1 MRTILLPLVLALLV
15 GLSTHSHAQER
26 IAIELL
32 IDDSGVLLNADAA
45 QSYKLLLLSH
55 LKALATKR
63 SGANAKLEV
72 ISTAYGRTVWSG
84 TPLAIRRDPARAQE
98 LVDAVSADPGRCNN
112 LPGAFA
118 ELRSNL
124 AQLERE
130 GVNTVHIIVFS
141 SLVHTPRPC
150 ADLTAITLPQ
160 LPPIE
165 GDIAG
170 ALTSAQNVRSVSFY
184 WVSPHQRI
192 VWEQFLAPSFTVL
205 RNSGARVSFFDV
217 ERSKSA
223 LYASPFNVSPL
234 AEAAP

>member
-1 MRTILLPLVLALLV
+1 MKAILLALLV
-15 GLSTHSHAQER
+15 ALSTPTLAQER

-32 IDDSGVLLNADAA
+32 IDDSGVLLEADAA
-45 QSYKLLLLSH
+45 QSHKLLLLSH

-63 SGANAKLEV
+63 SGANAKVEV
-72 ISTAYGRTVWSG
+72 ISTSYGRTVWSG

-98 LVDAVSADPGRCNN
+98 LVDAVTADPGRCNN

-130 GVNTVHIIVFS
+130 GVNAVHIIVFS
-141 SLVHTPRPC
+141 SLVHTKRPC
-150 ADLTAITLPQ
+150 ADLTTITLPQ
-160 LPPIE
+160 LPPAE

-170 ALTSAQNVRSVSFY
+170 ALTSAQNIRSVSFY

-192 VWEQFLAPSFTVL
+192 VWEQFLSPAFTTL
-205 RNSGARVSFFDV
+205 RSNGARVSFFDV

-223 LYASPFNVSPL
+223 LYASPFNLSPL

>member
-1 MRTILLPLVLALLV
+1 MKAILLSLLV
-15 GLSTHSHAQER
+15 ALSTPVLAQER

-32 IDDSGVLLNADAA
+32 IDDSGVLLDAQAA
-45 QSYKLLLLSH
+45 QSHKLLLLAH

-63 SGANAKLEV
+63 SGANAKVEV

-84 TPLAIRRDPARAQE
+84 TPLAIRRDPQRAQE
-98 LVDAVSADPGRCNN
+98 LVDAIAFDPGRCNN
-112 LPGAFA
+112 LPGSFA

-130 GVNTVHIIVFS
+130 GVDAVHIIVFS

-150 ADLTAITLPQ
+150 DQVQGITLPQ
-160 LPPIE
+160 LPPTE

-170 ALTSAQNVRSVSFY
+170 VLASLPPVRSVSFF

-192 VWEQFLAPSFTVL
+192 VWEQFLTPSFTAL
-205 RNSGARVSFFDV
+205 RNAGARVSFFDV

-223 LYASPFNVSPL
+223 LLASPFNVSPV
-234 AEAAP
+234 AEGAP

>member
-1 MRTILLPLVLALLV
+1 MKALLLSV
-15 GLSTHSHAQER
+15 LVALSTPSLAQDR

-32 IDDSGVLLNADAA
+32 IDDSGVLLDADAA
-45 QSYKLLLLSH
+45 QSHKLLLLSH

-63 SGANAKLEV
+63 AGANAKVEV
-72 ISTAYGRTVWSG
+72 ISTSYGRTVWSG

-98 LVDAVSADPGRCNN
+98 LVDSVSADPGRCNN

-124 AQLERE
+124 AQLDRE

-150 ADLTAITLPQ
+150 DQVQGITLPQ
-160 LPPIE
+160 LPPAE

-170 ALTSAQNVRSVSFY
+170 ALAGSPNVRSVSFY

-192 VWEQFLAPSFTVL
+192 VWEQFLNPAFAAL
-205 RNSGARVSFFDV
+205 RTGGARVSFFDV

-223 LYASPFNVSPL
+223 LYTSPF

>member
-1 MRTILLPLVLALLV
+1 MKTILLSLLV
-15 GLSTHSHAQER
+15 VLSTPALAQDR

-32 IDDSGVLLNADAA
+32 IDDSGVLLDADTA
-45 QSYKLLLLSH
+45 QSHKLLLLSH
-55 LKALATKR
+55 VKALATKR
-63 SGANAKLEV
+63 AGANAKIEV

-84 TPLAIRRDPARAQE
+84 TPLAVRRDPARAQA
-98 LVDAVSADPGRCNN
+98 LVEAVTSDPGRCNN

-130 GVNTVHIIVFS
+130 GVNAVHIIVFS

-150 ADLTAITLPQ
+150 ADLTSITLPQ
-160 LPPIE
+160 LPPTE

-170 ALTSAQNVRSVSFY
+170 VLAGLPNVRSVSLF

-192 VWEQFLAPSFTVL
+192 VWEQFLTPAFTAL
-205 RNSGARVSFFDV
+205 RSSGARVSFFDV

-223 LYASPFNVSPL
+223 LYVSPFNVSPS

>member
-1 MRTILLPLVLALLV
+1 MKALLFSLLV
-15 GLSTHSHAQER
+15 ALSTTVLAQER

-32 IDDSGVLLNADAA
+32 IDDSGVLLEADAA
-45 QSYKLLLLSH
+45 QSHKLLLLSH
-55 LKALATKR
+55 LKALSSKR
-63 SGANAKLEV
+63 AGANAKVEV
-72 ISTAYGRTVWSG
+72 ISTSYGRTVWSG

-98 LVDAVSADPGRCNN
+98 LVDVIKSDPGRCNN

-150 ADLTAITLPQ
+150 ADLTTITLPQ
-160 LPPIE
+160 LPPAE

-170 ALTSAQNVRSVSFY
+170 ALTTALNVRSVSFY

-192 VWEQFLAPSFTVL
+192 VWEQFLAPSFTAL
-205 RNSGARVSFFDV
+205 RNAGARASFFDV

-223 LYASPFNVSPL
+223 LYASPFNLSPSV
-234 AEAAP
+234 EAAP

>member
-1 MRTILLPLVLALLV
+1 MKAFLLVLLV
-15 GLSTHSHAQER
+15 ALSTPVLAQER

-32 IDDSGVLLNADAA
+32 IDDSGVLLDADPA
-45 QSYKLLLLSH
+45 QSHKLLLLSH
-55 LKALATKR
+55 LKALSTKR
-63 SGANAKLEV
+63 AGANAKVEV
-72 ISTAYGRTVWSG
+72 ISTSYGRTVWSG

-98 LVDAVSADPGRCNN
+98 LVDAIASDPGRCNN

-124 AQLERE
+124 AQLDRE

-150 ADLTAITLPQ
+150 DQVRNITLPQ
-160 LPPIE
+160 LPPAE

-170 ALTSAQNVRSVSFY
+170 ALASSPNVRSVSFF

-192 VWEQFLAPSFTVL
+192 VWEQFLNPTFAAL
-205 RNSGARVSFFDV
+205 RTGGTRVSFLDV
-217 ERSKSA
+217 ERSKAA
-223 LYASPFNVSPL
+223 LRTSPFNVSPL
-234 AEAAP
+234 AEDAP

>member
-1 MRTILLPLVLALLV
+1 MKAALLILFV
-15 GLSTHSHAQER
+15 ALSTPVLAQER

-32 IDDSGVLLNADAA
+32 IDDSGVLLDADAA
-45 QSYKLLLLSH
+45 QSHKLLLLSH
-55 LKALATKR
+55 VKALATKR
-63 SGANAKLEV
+63 AGASAKVEV
-72 ISTAYGRTVWSG
+72 ISTSYGRTVWSG

-98 LVDAVSADPGRCNN
+98 LVDAIASDPGRCNN

-130 GVNTVHIIVFS
+130 GVNAVHIIVFS

-150 ADLTAITLPQ
+150 ADLKTITLPQ
-160 LPPIE
+160 LPPAE

-170 ALTSAQNVRSVSFY
+170 ALGSSPNVRSVYFY

-192 VWEQFLAPSFTVL
+192 VWEQFLTPSFTAL
-205 RNSGARVSFFDV
+205 RNAGARVSFFDV

-223 LYASPFNVSPL
+223 LYTSPF

>member
-1 MRTILLPLVLALLV
+1 MKAILLVLLV
-15 GLSTHSHAQER
+15 VLSTPVLAQER

-32 IDDSGVLLNADAA
+32 IDDSGVLLDADAA
-45 QSYKLLLLSH
+45 QSHKLLLLSH

-63 SGANAKLEV
+63 SGANAKVEV
-72 ISTAYGRTVWSG
+72 ISTSYGRTVWSG

-98 LVDAVSADPGRCNN
+98 LVDAVQADPGRCNN

-130 GVNTVHIIVFS
+130 DVNTVHIIVFS

-150 ADLTAITLPQ
+150 ADLKTITLPQ
-160 LPPIE
+160 LPPAE
-165 GDIAG
+165 GDIAC
-170 ALTSAQNVRSVSFY
+170 ALTSSPNIRSVSFY

-192 VWEQFLAPSFTVL
+192 VWEQFLNPAFAAL
-205 RNSGARVSFFDV
+205 RNGGARVSFLDV

-223 LYASPFNVSPL
+223 LYTSPF

>member
-1 MRTILLPLVLALLV
+1 MKALLLSLLLV
-15 GLSTHSHAQER
+15 ALSTPVLAQER

-32 IDDSGVLLNADAA
+32 IDDSGVLLEAEAA
-45 QSYKLLLLSH
+45 QSHKLLLLSH
-55 LKALATKR
+55 VKALATKR
-63 SGANAKLEV
+63 AGANATIEV

-84 TPLAIRRDPARAQE
+84 TPLAVRRDPGRAQA
-98 LVDAVSADPGRCNN
+98 LVDAIASDPGRCNN

-130 GVNTVHIIVFS
+130 GVNAVHIIVFS

-150 ADLTAITLPQ
+150 DQVQRITLPQ
-160 LPPIE
+160 LPPAE

-170 ALTSAQNVRSVSFY
+170 VLAGLPNVRSVSFF
-184 WVSPHQRI
+184 WVLPHQRI
-192 VWEQFLAPSFTVL
+192 VWEQFLTPAFTAL

-223 LYASPFNVSPL
+223 LYVSPFNVSL
-234 AEAAP
+234 SAEAAP

>member
-1 MRTILLPLVLALLV
+1 MKAILLALLV
-15 GLSTHSHAQER
+15 AVSTPILAQER

-32 IDDSGVLLNADAA
+32 IDDSGVLLEADAA
-45 QSYKLLLLSH
+45 KSHKLLLLSH

-63 SGANAKLEV
+63 SGANAKVEV
-72 ISTAYGRTVWSG
+72 ISTSYGRTVWSG
-84 TPLAIRRDPARAQE
+84 TPLAVRRDPGRAQA
-98 LVDAVSADPGRCNN
+98 LVDAIASDPGRCNN

-124 AQLERE
+124 AQLDRE
-130 GVNTVHIIVFS
+130 GVTAVHVIVFS

-150 ADLTAITLPQ
+150 DQVQGITLPQ
-160 LPPIE
+160 LPPAE

-170 ALTSAQNVRSVSFY
+170 VLGGLPHIRSVSFF

-192 VWEQFLAPSFTVL
+192 VWEQFLTPAFTTL
-205 RNSGARVSFFDV
+205 RNTGARVSYFDV

-223 LYASPFNVSPL
+223 LYASPFGEV
-234 AEAAP
+234 AP

>member
-1 MRTILLPLVLALLV
+1 MKAILLALLV
-15 GLSTHSHAQER
+15 ALSTPVLAEER

-32 IDDSGVLLNADAA
+32 IDDSGVLLDADAA
-45 QSYKLLLLSH
+45 QSHKLLLLSH

-63 SGANAKLEV
+63 AGANAKIEV
-72 ISTAYGRTVWSG
+72 ISTSYGRTVWSG
-84 TPLAIRRDPARAQE
+84 TPLAIRRDPVRAQE
-98 LVDAVSADPGRCNN
+98 LVDVITADPGRCNN

-124 AQLERE
+124 AQLGRE
-130 GVNTVHIIVFS
+130 GVSTVHIIVFS

-150 ADLTAITLPQ
+150 DQVQGITLPQ
-160 LPPIE
+160 LPPTE

-170 ALTSAQNVRSVSFY
+170 ALTSSPHIRSVSFF

-192 VWEQFLAPSFTVL
+192 VWEQFLSAAFATL
-205 RNSGARVSFFDV
+205 RSGGARVSFLDV

-223 LYASPFNVSPL
+223 LRASPFNVSPL

>member
-1 MRTILLPLVLALLV
+1 MKLLLLSILVA
-15 GLSTHSHAQER
+15 LSTPALAQER

-32 IDDSGVLLNADAA
+32 IDDSGVLLEAQEA
-45 QSYKLLLLSH
+45 QSHKLLLLSH
-55 LKALATKR
+55 LKALSSKR
-63 SGANAKLEV
+63 SGANAKVEV

-84 TPLAIRRDPARAQE
+84 TPLVIRRDPARAQE

-130 GVNTVHIIVFS
+130 GVTSVHVVVFS

-150 ADLTAITLPQ
+150 ADLKTITLPQ
-160 LPPIE
+160 LPPTE

-170 ALTSAQNVRSVSFY
+170 VLAGLPHVRSLSFF

-192 VWEQFLAPSFTVL
+192 VWEQFLNPTFTVL
-205 RNSGARVSFFDV
+205 RNGGTQVSVFDV

-223 LYASPFNVSPL
+223 LYSSPFNVAPL

>member
-1 MRTILLPLVLALLV
+1 MRTILLPLVLVLLV
-15 GLSTHSHAQER
+15 ALSTPVLAQER
-26 IAIELL
+26 IAIQLL
-32 IDDSGVLLNADAA
+32 IDDSGVLLEADAA
-45 QSYKLLLLSH
+45 QSHKLLLLSH

-63 SGANAKLEV
+63 SGANAKVEV
-72 ISTAYGRTVWSG
+72 ISTSYGRTVWSG

-98 LVDAVSADPGRCNN
+98 LVDAVKADPGRCNN

-130 GVNTVHIIVFS
+130 GVTAVHVIVFS

-150 ADLTAITLPQ
+150 DQVQGITLPQ
-160 LPPIE
+160 LPPTE

-170 ALTSAQNVRSVSFY
+170 VLGGLPHIRSVSFF
-184 WVSPHQRI
+184 WVSPHQRM
-192 VWEQFLAPSFTVL
+192 VWEQFLTPAFTTL
-205 RNSGARVSFFDV
+205 RNTGARVSFFDV

-223 LYASPFNVSPL
+223 LYASPFT
-234 AEAAP
+234 EAAP

>member
-1 MRTILLPLVLALLV
+1 MKAFLLSLLIA
-15 GLSTHSHAQER
+15 LSTPVIAQER

-32 IDDSGVLLNADAA
+32 IDDSGVLLDAEAA
-45 QSYKLLLLSH
+45 QSHKLLLLSH

-63 SGANAKLEV
+63 AGANAKIEV

-84 TPLAIRRDPARAQE
+84 TPLAIRRDPTRAQA
-98 LVDAVSADPGRCNN
+98 LVDSIKADPGRCNN

-124 AQLERE
+124 AQLDRE
-130 GVNTVHIIVFS
+130 GVNAVHIIVFS

-150 ADLTAITLPQ
+150 DQVQGITLPQ
-160 LPPIE
+160 LPPTE

-170 ALTSAQNVRSVSFY
+170 ALSSSPNVRSVSFF

-192 VWEQFLAPSFTVL
+192 VWEQFLTPSFTTL
-205 RNSGARVSFFDV
+205 RDAGTRVSFFDV

-223 LYASPFNVSPL
+223 LYASPF
-234 AEAAP
+234 AEGTP

>member
-1 MRTILLPLVLALLV
+1 MKAILFSVVVA
-15 GLSTHSHAQER
+15 LSTPVLAQER
-26 IAIELL
+26 IAVELL
-32 IDDSGVLLNADAA
+32 IDDSGVLLEADAA
-45 QSYKLLLLSH
+45 QSHKLLLLSH

-63 SGANAKLEV
+63 SGANAKVEV
-72 ISTAYGRTVWSG
+72 ISTSYGRTVWSG

-124 AQLERE
+124 AQLDRE
-130 GVNTVHIIVFS
+130 GVDTVHIIVFS

-160 LPPIE
+160 LPPAE

-170 ALTSAQNVRSVSFY
+170 ALTSAQNIRSVSFY

-192 VWEQFLAPSFTVL
+192 VWEQFLAPSFTAL
-205 RNSGARVSFFDV
+205 RNAGARVSFFDV

-223 LYASPFNVSPL
+223 LYASPFNVSPV